1 VLHPLLLQIAV
12 PLAVV
17 GQSAP
22 QPPQLLVS
30 VLVST
35 QPVPQRM

>member
-1 VLHPLLLQIAV
+1 MLHPLLLQVAV
-12 PLAVV
+12 PLAMG

-22 QPPQLLVS
+22 HAPQLLVS

-35 QPVPQRM
+35 QLVPQRM